1 MTPIRHAAR
10 LVTGLGGE
18 CFESTCFYVVPFV
31 DGDDE
36 IQTLKA
42 TGVARITSFG
52 ASDPPRDI
60 ERRFPLAGGWAER
73 LARAAGEVDL
83 LIGLDNQR

>member
-1 MTPIRHAAR
+1 MGKISKMWRHMLAGLTPIRHAAR

-52 ASDPPRDI
+52 ASDPPHEFDEI
-60 ERRFPLAGGWAER
+60 
-73 LARAAGEVDL
+73 
-83 LIGLDNQR
+83 I